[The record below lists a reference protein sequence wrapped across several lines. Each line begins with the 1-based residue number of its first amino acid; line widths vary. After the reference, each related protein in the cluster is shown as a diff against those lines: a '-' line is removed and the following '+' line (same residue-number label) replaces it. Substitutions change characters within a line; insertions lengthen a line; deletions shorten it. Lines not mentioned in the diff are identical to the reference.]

1 MYMQE
6 ALEAVC
12 KKRKLNPNEYAL
24 LVRDMSILIPLDR
37 TVASLEGKSDLLLV
51 KRSWLPR
58 YGIVEKSTRTT
69 DPNGKPSQSF
79 LSTRWLT
86 FPPAASIFKRMS
98 ETPGAQNLFSAMDYT
113 GAYKVWPRAG
123 VSLTLSDLDHR
134 IRNMSLP
141 GSCPCLSEG
150 TRGSWRSTVLTSTY
164 APFPSALEYN
174 KSHSRPTDHAIGQTG
189 HGHVRNRPNVLIPH
203 QVRRGLPTIGQII
216 FVFQARRA
224 PGRGHEEVRFRG
236 GESESCE

>member
-69 DPNGKPSQSF
+69 DPNGKPPQSF
-79 LSTRWLT
+79 LCSLPPRNVDATLT
-86 FPPAASIFKRMS
+86 FFSPSFPFAASIFKRMS

-113 GAYKVWPRAG
+113 GAYKVRSRCQGTSPR
-123 VSLTLSDLDHR
+123 VSDLDH
-134 IRNMSLP
+134 LP
-141 GSCPCLSEG
+141 
-150 TRGSWRSTVLTSTY
+150 
-164 APFPSALEYN
+164 
-174 KSHSRPTDHAIGQTG
+174 
-189 HGHVRNRPNVLIPH
+189 
-203 QVRRGLPTIGQII
+203 
-216 FVFQARRA
+216 
-224 PGRGHEEVRFRG
+224 
-236 GESESCE
+236 